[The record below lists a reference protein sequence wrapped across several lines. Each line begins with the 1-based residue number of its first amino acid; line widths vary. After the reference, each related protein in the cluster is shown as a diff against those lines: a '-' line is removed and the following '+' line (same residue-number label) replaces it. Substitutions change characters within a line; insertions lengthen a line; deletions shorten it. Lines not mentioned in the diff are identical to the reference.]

1 MIWYRISFLRV
12 LCAAGLGE
20 RHEDLTCVAAHSL
33 VHALERRRVERD
45 AACDARFGASTSANS
60 PERER
65 IPASACVE
73 CFKALLSF
81 DLQTDLDWFPQSIS
95 FSFLILHT
103 TSLYCTPSS
112 VHTYRQPEQHPLCI
126 SLFPAPPVSFRLVQR
141 LRCNLGEPHKLQPGP
156 VEENLGKGIPFHL
169 TLSPATATTPR
180 SLFMTED
187 AFGSLAW
194 PHARMV
200 KPTKE
205 LGRYQNGN
213 GWRSETSKR
222 TCLGLTLR
230 LTGTC
235 FNPFLRYGRVNDHD
249 AKIRRAQTRQDAR
262 KRRCSVPKEHLSPSD
277 RAAGRSNRSIM
288 AAGMIPK
295 IDRSA
300 STDAEIVLR
309 SALYF

>member
-1 MIWYRISFLRV
+1 MYQFIPGSSGFLPSGSTAEIQSRRTAQAPTWP
-12 LCAAGLGE
+12 CGGE
-20 RHEDLTCVAAHSL
+20 S
-33 VHALERRRVERD
+33 
-45 AACDARFGASTSANS
+45 
-60 PERER
+60 
-65 IPASACVE
+65 
-73 CFKALLSF
+73 
-81 DLQTDLDWFPQSIS
+81 
-95 FSFLILHT
+95 
-103 TSLYCTPSS
+103 
-112 VHTYRQPEQHPLCI
+112 
-126 SLFPAPPVSFRLVQR
+126 
-141 LRCNLGEPHKLQPGP
+141 GEG
-156 VEENLGKGIPFHL
+156 N
-169 TLSPATATTPR
+169 TLSSHPQPCDSDTPR
-180 SLFMTED
+180 SLFMPED